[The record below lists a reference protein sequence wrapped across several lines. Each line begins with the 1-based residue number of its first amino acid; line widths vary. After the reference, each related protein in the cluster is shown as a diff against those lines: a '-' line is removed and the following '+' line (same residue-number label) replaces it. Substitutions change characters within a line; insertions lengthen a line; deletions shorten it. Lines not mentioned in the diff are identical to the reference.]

1 MVNVFASIGLTISGL
16 VFTLVIAIVYLTKK
30 KYNDVENSL
39 YRFLLVLTIG
49 LFILELYCVFTMS
62 IRDKYPILNEFLCR
76 FYILGAVTW
85 FIALLIY
92 IWISGNSEKYKDT
105 KLLFKQ
111 PFFIFTV
118 LFGLFCFIFSCFLDI
133 TYTSGINDELYVI
146 GGPGVYS
153 LYAIFA
159 FVGGYMI
166 YLLFRKKNK
175 SSFLKKLAIYLFMN
189 VYFFMLVFQFFYTDI
204 NDLTFAFGFGVVIM
218 YFALASQDS
227 KLVSELEVAK
237 KEAEEADKEKTEFLA
252 KMSHE
257 IRTPMNAI
265 MGFSQ
270 SLLNEKSL
278 SKEVVQTD
286 VRNIYLAGNNLI
298 ATINNIL
305 DVSRI
310 ESGKEKIDLKEYYIG
325 DIVFELISYIEA
337 RINKDK
343 VNFVVDVDQNI
354 PAKMIGD
361 KQKIY
366 KILLNLLNNSVKYT
380 KAGEIKLAIKCQQ
393 INNIANLEFIIS
405 DTGIGIKQDDFE
417 KIFTKFAKI
426 SEDSELDSGTGLGL
440 NITKSLVDMLKG
452 TIDFKS
458 EYGVGSIFRVTLSNH
473 IVDYRKI
480 GDILKIKENLKLND
494 VRVDGTG
501 KKILVVDDNKL
512 NLKVAHRL
520 LRSYNFDVTLVDNG
534 AACIEKIKKKEKFDL
549 ILLDHMM
556 PNLNGIE
563 TIRIIKKMRGYD
575 IPPIIAVTANV
586 VTELKDMYLKEGF
599 DGWLSK
605 PMDAKKLNS
614 LINYYFKK

>member
-16 VFTLVIAIVYLTKK
+16 VFTLIIAIVYLTKK

-39 YRFLLVLTIG
+39 YRFLIVLTIG

-62 IRDKYPILNEFLCR
+62 IREKIPLLNEILCR
-76 FYILGAVTW
+76 LYILGAVTW
-85 FIALLIY
+85 FISLLIY
-92 IWISGNSEKYKDT
+92 IWISGNSDNYRDT
-105 KLLFKQ
+105 KLLFKE
-111 PFFIFTV
+111 PFFIFSV
-118 LFGLFCFIFSCFLDI
+118 LFGLVCFIFSCFFEI
-133 TYTSGINDELYVI
+133 TYTSGINNELYVI

-175 SSFLKKLAIYLFMN
+175 ASFLKKLSIYLFMN
-189 VYFFMLVFQFFYTDI
+189 VYFFMLVFQILYTEI
-204 NDLTFAFGFGVVIM
+204 NELTFSFGFGVVIL

-227 KLVSELEVAK
+227 KLVSELEIAK

-265 MGFSQ
+265 MGFSE
-270 SLLNEKSL
+270 SLLNEKFL
-278 SKEVVQTD
+278 SREVVQAD
-286 VRNIYLAGNNLI
+286 ARNIYLAGNNLI
-298 ATINNIL
+298 ATISNIL

-337 RINKDK
+337 RINKNK
-343 VNFVVDVDQNI
+343 VNFVVEVDQNI
-354 PAKMIGD
+354 PTKMVGD

-380 KAGEIKLAIKCQQ
+380 KAGEIKLAINCHQN
-393 INNIANLEFIIS
+393 NNIANLEFIIS
-405 DTGIGIKQDDFE
+405 DTGVGIKQDDFE

-426 SEDSELDSGTGLGL
+426 TEDSELDSGTGLGL

-480 GDILKIKENLKLND
+480 GDILKIKENLKIND

-520 LRSYNFDVTLVDNG
+520 LSAYNFDVTLVDNG

-563 TIRIIKKMRGYD
+563 TIRIIKKMKGFD

-586 VTELKDMYLKEGF
+586 VTELKAMYLKEGF

-605 PMDAKKLNS
+605 PIDAKKLNS

>member
-1 MVNVFASIGLTISGL
+1 MFASIGLTISGL
-16 VFTLVIAIVYLTKK
+16 VFTLIIAIVYLTKK

-62 IRDKYPILNEFLCR
+62 IREKIPLLNEILCR
-76 FYILGAVTW
+76 LYILGAVTW
-85 FIALLIY
+85 FISLLIY
-92 IWISGNSEKYKDT
+92 IWISGNSDNYRDT
-105 KLLFKQ
+105 KLLFKE
-111 PFFIFTV
+111 PFFIFSV
-118 LFGLFCFIFSCFLDI
+118 LFGLVCFIFSCFFEI
-133 TYTSGINDELYVI
+133 TYTSGINNELYVI

-175 SSFLKKLAIYLFMN
+175 ASFLKKLSIYLFMN
-189 VYFFMLVFQFFYTDI
+189 VYFFMLVFQILYTEI
-204 NDLTFAFGFGVVIM
+204 NELTFSFGFGVVIL

-227 KLVSELEVAK
+227 KLVSELEIAK

-265 MGFSQ
+265 MGFSE
-270 SLLNEKSL
+270 SLLNEKFL
-278 SKEVVQTD
+278 SREVVQAD
-286 VRNIYLAGNNLI
+286 ARNIYLAGNNLI
-298 ATINNIL
+298 ATISNIL

-337 RINKDK
+337 RINKNK
-343 VNFVVDVDQNI
+343 VNFVVEVDQNI
-354 PAKMIGD
+354 PTKMVGD

-380 KAGEIKLAIKCQQ
+380 KAGEIKLAINCHQN
-393 INNIANLEFIIS
+393 NNIANLEFIIS
-405 DTGIGIKQDDFE
+405 DTGVGIKQDDFE

-426 SEDSELDSGTGLGL
+426 TEDSELDSGTGLGL

-480 GDILKIKENLKLND
+480 GDILKIKENLKIND

-520 LRSYNFDVTLVDNG
+520 LSAYNFDVTLVDNG

-563 TIRIIKKMRGYD
+563 TIRIIKKMKGFD

-586 VTELKDMYLKEGF
+586 VTELKAMYLKEGF

-605 PMDAKKLNS
+605 PIDAKKLNS

>member
-16 VFTLVIAIVYLTKK
+16 IFTLVIAIVYLTKK
-30 KYNDVENSL
+30 KYNDIENSL
-39 YRFLLVLTIG
+39 YRFLLVFTIF

-62 IRDKYPILNEFLCR
+62 IRDKCPILNELLCR
-76 FYILGAVTW
+76 LYILGAVTW
-85 FIALLIY
+85 FISLLIY
-92 IWISGNSEKYKDT
+92 IWISGQSENYKDT
-105 KLLFKQ
+105 KLLFKE
-111 PFFIFTV
+111 PFFIFSV
-118 LFGLFCFIFSCFLDI
+118 LFGIICFIFSCFFPI
-133 TYTSGINDELYVI
+133 TYTSGTNNELYVI

-175 SSFLKKLAIYLFMN
+175 ASFLKKIAIYLFMN
-189 VYFFMLVFQFFYTDI
+189 VYFFMLIFQLLYTEI
-204 NDLTFAFGFGVVIM
+204 NELTFAFGFGVVIL

-227 KLVSELEVAK
+227 KLVSELEIAK

-265 MGFSQ
+265 MGFSE
-270 SLLNEKSL
+270 SLLNEKIL
-278 SKEVVQTD
+278 TQDIVKTD
-286 VRNIYLAGNNLI
+286 ARNIYLAGNNLI
-298 ATINNIL
+298 GTISNIL

-337 RINKDK
+337 RIDKEK
-343 VNFVVDVDQNI
+343 VNFVVDVDPNI

-366 KILLNLLNNSVKYT
+366 KILLNLLNNSAKYT
-380 KAGEIKLAIKCQQ
+380 KAGEIKLTIKCHA

-405 DTGIGIKQDDFE
+405 DTGIGIKQE
-417 KIFTKFAKI
+417 AYGKLFTKFAKI
-426 SEDSELDSGTGLGL
+426 NDDSELDSGTGLGL
-440 NITKSLVDMLKG
+440 NITKSLVDLLKG

-458 EYGVGSIFRVTLSNH
+458 EYGVGTTFKVVLANH

-480 GDILKIKENLKLND
+480 GDILKEKEVIKINN
-494 VRVDGTG
+494 VQIDGTG
-501 KKILVVDDNKL
+501 KRILVVDDNKL

-520 LRSYNFDVTLVDNG
+520 LSAYNFEVTLVDSG
-534 AACIEKIKKKEKFDL
+534 AACIEKIKKKENYDL

-563 TIRIIKKMRGYD
+563 TIRIIKKMKGFNV
-575 IPPIIAVTANV
+575 PPIIAVTANV
-586 VTELKDMYLKEGF
+586 VTELKDMYIKEGF
-599 DGWLSK
+599 AGWLSK
-605 PMDAKKLNS
+605 PIDAKKLNS

>member
-16 VFTLVIAIVYLTKK
+16 VFTLIIAIVYLTKK

-62 IRDKYPILNEFLCR
+62 IREKIPLLNEILCR
-76 FYILGAVTW
+76 LYILGAVTW
-85 FIALLIY
+85 FISLLIY
-92 IWISGNSEKYKDT
+92 IWISGNSDNYRDT
-105 KLLFKQ
+105 KLLFKE
-111 PFFIFTV
+111 PFFIFSV
-118 LFGLFCFIFSCFLDI
+118 LFGLVCFIFSCFFEI
-133 TYTSGINDELYVI
+133 TYTSGINNELYVI

-175 SSFLKKLAIYLFMN
+175 ASFLKKLSIYLFMN
-189 VYFFMLVFQFFYTDI
+189 VYFFMLVFQILYTEI
-204 NDLTFAFGFGVVIM
+204 NELTFSFGFGVVIL

-227 KLVSELEVAK
+227 KLVSELEIAK

-265 MGFSQ
+265 MGFSE
-270 SLLNEKSL
+270 SLLNEKFL
-278 SKEVVQTD
+278 SREVVQAD
-286 VRNIYLAGNNLI
+286 ARNIYLAGNNLI
-298 ATINNIL
+298 ATISNIL

-337 RINKDK
+337 RINKNK
-343 VNFVVDVDQNI
+343 VNFVVEVDQNI
-354 PAKMIGD
+354 PTKMVGD

-380 KAGEIKLAIKCQQ
+380 KAGEIKLAINCHQN
-393 INNIANLEFIIS
+393 NNIANLEFIIS
-405 DTGIGIKQDDFE
+405 DTGVGIKQDDFE

-426 SEDSELDSGTGLGL
+426 TEDSELDSGTGLGL

-480 GDILKIKENLKLND
+480 GDILKIKENLKIND

-520 LRSYNFDVTLVDNG
+520 LSAYNFDVTLVDNG

-563 TIRIIKKMRGYD
+563 TIRIIKKMKGFD

-586 VTELKDMYLKEGF
+586 VTELKAMYLKEGF

-605 PMDAKKLNS
+605 PIDAKKLNS